1 MAGKVVKLWR
11 DSPEWATPRQD
22 PAPLLKVV
30 PGTMQDRGQNLQQLR
45 REKTPARRI
54 NEQSLVREKPA
65 QLVVV
70 CPYCS
75 SRIEPEEQKCID
87 PAQMECPWCEGRFT
101 R

>member
-11 DSPEWATPRQD
+11 DSSRWATPRQD
-22 PAPLLKVV
+22 PAPLLKLV
-30 PGTMQDRGQNLQQLR
+30 PGAMQERDQNLQQLR
-45 REKTPARRI
+45 REKMPPLRI
-54 NEQSLVREKPA
+54 NDPRLVREKRA
-65 QLVVV
+65 QLAVV

-75 SRIEPEEQKCID
+75 SRIEPEEQKPIE